1 MVKIRCADL
10 GGENNHWHFCGSW
23 NIDRMEILQSALLW
37 WIGLSV
43 GCPLVYLG
51 RHDLSTT
58 WKPLDIQYR
67 RDLRHCF
74 PSRCLWENCYGNRSR
89 IGMFQLPSVVRK
101 AALGLFVFFNLY
113 EEVPK
118 PDSSPPISHGPIR
131 QLCIADKMAPQ
142 WQIYGQTPC
151 LLSEISQQNYFIS
164 AAQFLPEQWEIEI
177 CLSPALSFMDLLASQ
192 LV

>member
-101 AALGLFVFFNLY
+101 AALGLFSSICMKRCRSQTHHLQFLMGQFGNSVLRIRWRPNDKSTDRLPVY
-113 EEVPK
+113 LARLANK
-118 PDSSPPISHGPIR
+118 IISSPRHNSF
-131 QLCIADKMAPQ
+131 
-142 WQIYGQTPC
+142 
-151 LLSEISQQNYFIS
+151 QNS
-164 AAQFLPEQWEIEI
+164 GR
-177 CLSPALSFMDLLASQ
+177 
-192 LV
+192 